1 MKNLILLLTKASRRM
16 KFILT
21 FLSLSLFLGNNIN
34 AQSFE
39 TITYL
44 SNDDYKLELD
54 LFLPNRQSNE
64 KTPLLIYV
72 HGGGFAGGN
81 RTEGH
86 NLAAFLAE
94 KNIAVAAIS
103 YTLYMK
109 DKDFGCDGITSEKV
123 KAMQIAANQLW
134 AATAY
139 LLDNK
144 EKLNFDENKIF
155 IGGSSA
161 GAETIMHAAYWD
173 RKGMSLFKHKLAPEF
188 KYKAIISA
196 AGAIMDLNLITKEN
210 NIPTMV
216 YHGDKDKLVPY
227 ATASHHYC
235 EPNATGWLMFFGS
248 HSIAQHMRKIGGSY
262 YLTTFTGGGHKHS
275 GTYIYENH
283 EPIYNF
289 MTMVLAG
296 SSFNMEM
303 TKESK

>member
-1 MKNLILLLTKASRRM
+1 MKS
-16 KFILT
+16 ILT

-54 LFLPNRQSNE
+54 LFLPDRQSNE

-72 HGGGFAGGN
+72 HGGGFAGGS

-86 NLAAFLAE
+86 KLAAFLAE

-123 KAMQIAANQLW
+123 KAIQIVANQLW
-134 AATAY
+134 AATAF
-139 LLDNK
+139 LLAK
-144 EKLNFDENKIF
+144 EKYGFDESNVL

-161 GAETIMHAAYWD
+161 GAETVMHAAYWD
-173 RKGMSLFKHKLAPEF
+173 RRGMRLLDHKLSSDF
-188 KYKAIISA
+188 NYKGIFSA

-210 NIPTMV
+210 KIPTMV

-235 EPNATGWLMFFGS
+235 EPNTTGWLMLFGS
-248 HSIAQHMRKIGGSY
+248 HSIAAHMRNIGGSSH
-262 YLTTFTGGGHKHS
+262 LTTFVGGGHEHS
-275 GTYIYENH
+275 GTYIKSNH
-283 EPIYNF
+283 EPIYDF
-289 MTMVLAG
+289 IRMVL
-296 SSFNMEM
+296 SEETFNIEI
-303 TKESK
+303 TKKSKS